1 MPVHRQITYT
11 DELLA
16 DGTAHRRYSD
26 GREEWRNR
34 TPAGTVS
41 WQDSQGNAG
50 VDEPLGKALVKR
62 TFRDGRVVYGREG
75 GYGRTLWSGGVL
87 TVNRSSFGGRVG
99 IILAAVAGGALLTA
113 MAMPPDVLTAEQEE
127 ELRRQ
132 AAGQQSSSDGGS
144 DDSGWGDDSGDDS
157 GDFG

>member
-1 MPVHRQITYT
+1 MPAHRQVTYT

-16 DGTAHRRYSD
+16 DGTVHRRYSD
-26 GREEWRNR
+26 GREEWRSR
-34 TPAGTVS
+34 TPVGQVA
-41 WQDSQGNAG
+41 WQDNQGNSG
-50 VDEPLGKALVKR
+50 TDEPLGRNLVKR
-62 TFRDGRVVYGREG
+62 RYRDGRVVYGREG
-75 GYGRTLWSGGVL
+75 GYGRTLWGGGML

-113 MAMPPDVLTAEQEE
+113 MAMPPDVLTLEQEE

-132 AAGQQSSSDGGS
+132 AVARQSDSGDGSG
-144 DDSGWGDDSGDDS
+144 DSGWGDDSGDDS